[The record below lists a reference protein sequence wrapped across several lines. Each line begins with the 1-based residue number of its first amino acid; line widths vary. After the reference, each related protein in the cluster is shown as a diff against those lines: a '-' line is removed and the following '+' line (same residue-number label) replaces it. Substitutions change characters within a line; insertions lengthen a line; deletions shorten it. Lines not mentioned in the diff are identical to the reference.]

1 MSIQRAQD
9 KLKVVNTKLH
19 EKERK
24 MYQMNLDE
32 RLDYLKRA
40 TKLTKHDINILS
52 DPASFTF
59 PNADRMIE
67 NAIGVYPLPLGIAT
81 NFVVNNKT
89 YLVPMATEES
99 SVIAA
104 ASKGAK
110 AANNGGGFRAEC
122 PESLMIGQVQLVSLP
137 TSLVTARLRL
147 EANKKEILRIAN
159 LKSRSVVAKNFKVRE
174 LVDSSQNRMGK
185 ILLLELLVDT
195 KDAMGANAINTM
207 CESVSSKLEDIT
219 GGKAVLK
226 ILSNYT
232 TRRLVKCRAIFPK
245 DNIGGKETVEN
256 ILYAYSLAYTDVYR
270 AVTHNKGI
278 MNGIEA
284 AALATG
290 QDVRAIE
297 AAAHAYAAKTGTYR
311 SLTKWY
317 KNGNGDLVGELE
329 LPIAVGII
337 GGAASVHPIAK
348 IGLKVLGVKTAK
360 ELAMVLSAVGLA
372 QNLAALRALVSEGI
386 QRGHMRLHA
395 RNIAYTAGCRGN
407 QIELVAK
414 IMTEEN
420 NFSVTR
426 AKEIL
431 SSLGPKRMDARH
443 RSSTAVHKSK
453 R

>member
-1 MSIQRAQD
+1 
-9 KLKVVNTKLH
+9 LKVASTKFH
-19 EKERK
+19 KKERK
-24 MYQMNLDE
+24 MYQMNLGQ
-32 RLDYLKRA
+32 RLDYLKKA
-40 TKLTKHDINILS
+40 TKLTKHDIDILS

-67 NAIGVYPLPLGIAT
+67 NAIGVYSLPLGIAT
-81 NFVVNNKT
+81 NFVVNNKS
-89 YLVPMATEES
+89 YLVPMATEEP

-110 AANNGGGFRAEC
+110 AASNSGGFSAEC

-137 TSLVTARLRL
+137 ISLVTARSRL

-159 LKSRSVVAKNFKVRE
+159 SQSRSVVAKNFRVRE
-174 LVDSSQNRMGK
+174 LVDSSQNHMGN

-207 CESVSSKLEDIT
+207 CESVSSKLEDLT
-219 GGKAVLK
+219 GGKAVLR
-226 ILSNYT
+226 ILSNYA

-245 DNIGGKETVEN
+245 DNIGGKETVKN

-278 MNGIEA
+278 MNGIDA
-284 AALATG
+284 AALAAG

-297 AAAHAYAAKTGTYR
+297 AAAHAYAARTGTYR

-329 LPIAVGII
+329 LPIAVGIV

-348 IGLKVLGVKTAK
+348 IGLKILGVKTAK
-360 ELAMVLSAVGLA
+360 ALAMVLSAVGLA
-372 QNLAALRALVSEGI
+372 QNLAALRALASEGI
-386 QRGHMRLHA
+386 QKGHMRLHA

-420 NFSVTR
+420 NISVTR

-431 SSLGPKRMDARH
+431 SSLATKRMDARH
-443 RSSTAVHKSK
+443 SSTAVHKSK